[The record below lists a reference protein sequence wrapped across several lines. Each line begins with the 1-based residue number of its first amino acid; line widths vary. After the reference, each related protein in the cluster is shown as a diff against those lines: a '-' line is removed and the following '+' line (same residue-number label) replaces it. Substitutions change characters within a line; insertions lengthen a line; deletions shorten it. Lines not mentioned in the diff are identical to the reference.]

1 MVFAGRVADLDGE
14 EETRWKGR
22 KERRRDADFLFLV
35 RIVISSGNFRRVKQG
50 RMDDY
55 KISSYNDTVVADN
68 FKLGTNGSGIV
79 VALPNDV

>member
-1 MVFAGRVADLDGE
+1 
-14 EETRWKGR
+14 
-22 KERRRDADFLFLV
+22 
-35 RIVISSGNFRRVKQG
+35 
-50 RMDDY
+50 MDDY